1 MAHTGSE
8 QLPVL
13 IGQMGPLNGQ
23 RWLIAK
29 ALTIGRDAS
38 CDVVIPDRQ
47 VSRYHAR
54 VTPADD
60 GVLLEDLGSKNG
72 TFHNGKKINVPS
84 FLQDGDTIQ
93 VALLQ
98 NFVFLSSDAT
108 MPMDSGK
115 LPSIEQERIGRL
127 YLDNRSRRVWINQ
140 KEIIPPLS
148 VPQFRLLQ
156 SLYDQQGRVVSRQ
169 DLIVA
174 TWGDQASFGVSEQA
188 LDALIRRLRDRLAM
202 VDPTQGYI
210 ITVRGHGVRLDNPEK

>member
-1 MAHTGSE
+1 MARTGSE
-8 QLPVL
+8 LPVL

-23 RWLIAK
+23 RWLIART
-29 ALTIGRDAS
+29 LSIGRDAS

-54 VTPADD
+54 VTPGIE

-72 TFHNGKKINVPS
+72 TFHNGKKINDPS

-115 LPSIEQERIGRL
+115 LPLGESERIGRL
-127 YLDNRSRRVWINQ
+127 YLESRSRRVWINQ
-140 KEIIPPLS
+140 KEVIPPLS

-156 SLYDQQGRVVSRQ
+156 ALYEQQGRVVSRQ

-174 TWGDQASFGVSEQA
+174 TWGDQEAFGVSEQA

-202 VDPTQGYI
+202 LDPTQGYI
-210 ITVRGHGVRLDNPEK
+210 VTIRGHGIRLDNPEK